1 VKVPFVDL
9 KRLHHEIGDELRLA
23 FARVLEN
30 SSFILGPEVERFEAE
45 FARYCGAEHCVAL
58 NNGTSAIH
66 SVLVSLGIGPGD
78 EVITVP
84 HTFIAT
90 AEAISA
96 VGATPVFIDIDPIS
110 YCMNPELIEPAITK
124 KTRAIMPVHLYGQM
138 ADMGAILEVANAHN
152 MPVIEDA
159 CQAHG
164 AEYDLRR
171 AGSLGF
177 ASCFSFYPG
186 KNLGACGE
194 GGAVTTN
201 DADLAQRLRLWRDH
215 GSQRKYEHMFPGHN
229 MRMEG
234 IQGAILTVKL
244 KYLHQW
250 NDLRRQ
256 AARYYAQVLH
266 ESQLILPQEM
276 PRCKH
281 VYHLY
286 VVCVD
291 DRDGL
296 RDQLGKLGVE
306 SGLHYP
312 TPLHLQPAYS
322 HLDYQRG
329 DFPVTEFVASRV
341 LSLPMYPGISTE
353 AIDHVA
359 AAMLEICNVA

>member
-1 VKVPFVDL
+1 
-9 KRLHHEIGDELRLA
+9 
-23 FARVLEN
+23 
-30 SSFILGPEVERFEAE
+30 
-45 FARYCGAEHCVAL
+45 
-58 NNGTSAIH
+58 
-66 SVLVSLGIGPGD
+66 
-78 EVITVP
+78 
-84 HTFIAT
+84 
-90 AEAISA
+90 
-96 VGATPVFIDIDPIS
+96 
-110 YCMNPELIEPAITK
+110 
-124 KTRAIMPVHLYGQM
+124 
-138 ADMGAILEVANAHN
+138 
-152 MPVIEDA
+152 
-159 CQAHG
+159 
-164 AEYDLRR
+164 
-171 AGSLGF
+171 
-177 ASCFSFYPG
+177 
-186 KNLGACGE
+186 
-194 GGAVTTN
+194 
-201 DADLAQRLRLWRDH
+201 
-215 GSQRKYEHMFPGHN
+215 MFPGHN